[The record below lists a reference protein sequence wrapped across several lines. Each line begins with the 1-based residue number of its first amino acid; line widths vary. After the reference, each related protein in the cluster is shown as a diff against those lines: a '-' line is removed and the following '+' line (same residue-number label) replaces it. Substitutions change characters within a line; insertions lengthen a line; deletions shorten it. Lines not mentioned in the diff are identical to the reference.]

1 LCHLHL
7 TKRKSDMNKKQ
18 ENKHKNKIIRV
29 TLLVI
34 GTISLIGVIF
44 LQIVTN
50 PTIGFILQAI
60 ISTFVI
66 LYAIFFN
73 KIPKKLHICIL
84 IVCLIP
90 VIFVCFL
97 GIYGNM
103 SNVDYR
109 EDAVIVLGAGVR
121 GETVSIN
128 LAHRLDRALEY
139 WNENPEAVIVVTG
152 GLGELAT
159 ITEAEA
165 MARYLI
171 ARGVPQEKILL
182 EGKSTSTYENLT
194 FAKEILGEHLGA
206 EFRVVVI
213 SNDFHIFRAVRIARQ
228 VGLDATGKGAYTLWY
243 TRPANY
249 LREMLAVINMWL
261 F

>member
-1 LCHLHL
+1 MY
-7 TKRKSDMNKKQ
+7 RRE
-18 ENKHKNKIIRV
+18 ENKNKIIRAI
-29 TLLVI
+29 LLII
-34 GTISLIGVIF
+34 GIVSLIGVVF

-50 PTIGFILQAI
+50 PTIGFMLQAI
-60 ISTFVI
+60 LSVFVI

-73 KIPKKLHICIL
+73 KIHRKIHIL
-84 IVCLIP
+84 IICVCLIP
-90 VIFVCFL
+90 IAFVLFL

-103 SNVDYR
+103 SNVDYK

-121 GETVSIN
+121 GETVSLN

-139 WNENPEAVIVVTG
+139 WNENPNAVIVVTG

-171 ARGVPQEKILL
+171 ARGVPQESILL
-182 EGKSTSTYENLT
+182 EDKSTSTYENLT
-194 FAKEILGEHLGA
+194 FAKEILNEHFGT
-206 EFRVVVI
+206 EFRVVVVT
-213 SNDFHIFRAVRIARQ
+213 NDFHIFRAVRTARQ
-228 VGLDATGKGAYTLWY
+228 VGLDVTGKGAYTLWY

-249 LREMLAVINMWL
+249 LREMLAVVNMW
-261 F
+261 FF